1 MWFKS
6 LLVLVCTVSLFF
18 GATYLMPPLPKP
30 LPSTTPVL
38 APPVADVTPSLPL
51 ETIVSSAQP
60 ALPSSDPNLLNS
72 DTPTKRFGTWLTQLG
87 VDINPQVL
95 DIMESILNYA
105 DAKQIEHNHI
115 LTLID
120 YSLPAN
126 QKRLWVL
133 DLDAH
138 QVLFHTYVSH
148 GIKSGSLETR
158 FFSNR
163 FDSKASSIGVYR
175 TNKTYYGRHGLSL
188 KLDGL
193 DTGFNDNAESRAIVM
208 HGGWYVE
215 ENFIKKYGRAGR
227 SWGCPAVPK
236 QFTDHII
243 NTIKDK
249 SLFVIYYPSTE
260 WLVKSRF
267 LKLEPNEIL
276 IKSDPQVSNTQI
288 VQTETREDVLLAH
301 ISKKHKYQET
311 EAILAMPADHYAEL
325 FQSTVPLERMLRRQ
339 VDGQEYIAL
348 SKTEFDRMLSVYPQN
363 NSTFQDVYFIMPEIK
378 MSRGYYATE
387 MHKMDFG
394 AITSVQPSNTLIP
407 ANSLSYTVQ
416 FADHASIPIKT
427 THRFIRWLGL

>member
-6 LLVLVCTVSLFF
+6 ILVLVYIISLFF
-18 GATYLMPPLPKP
+18 GATYIILPLPKP
-30 LPSTTPVL
+30 SPTTLVR
-38 APPVADVTPSLPL
+38 PPHVAEAKPSLPL
-51 ETIVSSAQP
+51 ETIANSVEPSLPSTAP
-60 ALPSSDPNLLNS
+60 NLPSSDMS
-72 DTPTKRFGTWLTQLG
+72 TKHFGAWLTLLD
-87 VDINPQVL
+87 VDINPQAL

-126 QKRLWVL
+126 QKRLWVF

-138 QVLFHTYVSH
+138 QLLFHTYVSH

-193 DTGFNDNAESRAIVM
+193 DTGFNDNAEARAIVI

-249 SLFVIYYPSTE
+249 SLFVVYYPSTE

-276 IKSDPQVSNTQI
+276 IKSDPPVSNTQV
-288 VQTETREDVLLAH
+288 VQPETREDVLLAQ
-301 ISKKHKYQET
+301 IRKKHKYQET
-311 EAILAMPADHYAEL
+311 EAIVAMPADHYVEI

-348 SKTEFDRMLSVYPQN
+348 SKTEFDRMLSIYPQN
-363 NSTFQDVYFIMPEIK
+363 SSTFQDVYFIMPEIK
-378 MSRGYYATE
+378 MSHGYYATE

-394 AITSVQPSNTLIP
+394 AITSIQPSNTLIP
-407 ANSLSYTVQ
+407 TSSLSYTVQ
-416 FADHASIPIKT
+416 FANHTSIPLKT